1 MSTSPFSLSHQWGLH
16 WTRIPSNIK
25 RSDFVNGESPKERKA
40 LEALA
45 AVGVIG
51 GAQLFRLFSLDKKR
65 LKRMVAE
72 KKIVRHEIHRKKQ
85 IVPIYSLGINGE
97 VIAGL
102 NDCYESNYWVEY
114 KIEDVLK
121 RLLFFQLFQHFPES
135 KVLPTQEPF
144 SGAIQ
149 FHGKPIYVY
158 VVRGD
163 VNDLLMYLK
172 WGGKHFNERLIII
185 TESIRHLQP
194 LKVTAETLKLRV
206 AVDVDLRDDIEDLQ
220 KLFYFLDESGEF
232 ISEVEKQ
239 GNMGEFVM

>member
-1 MSTSPFSLSHQWGLH
+1 MTISPYSLSHEWNLH

-25 RSDFVNGESPKERKA
+25 RSDYINGESPKERKA

-45 AVGVIG
+45 AVGIIE

-72 KKIVRHEIHRKKQ
+72 KKIVRHEINMNKQ
-85 IVPIYSLGINGE
+85 VIPIFTLGINGA

-102 NDCYESNYWVEY
+102 KDSYESNYWVEY
-114 KIEDVLK
+114 KTEDVLK

-149 FHGKPIYVY
+149 FQGRPIYVY

-172 WGGKHFNERLIII
+172 WSGKHFNERLIII
-185 TESIRHLQP
+185 TESIRDLQP
-194 LKVTAETLKLRV
+194 LIINVEKLRV
-206 AVDVDLRDDIEDLQ
+206 RAALDQDLKGAIEDIQ

-232 ISEVEKQ
+232 VNEA
-239 GNMGEFVM
+239 GW

>member
-1 MSTSPFSLSHQWGLH
+1 MSTSPFSLSHQWSLH

-25 RSDFVNGESPKERKA
+25 RLDFVNAESPKERKA
-40 LEALA
+40 LEAVA
-45 AVGVIG
+45 AVVVIG
-51 GAQLFRLFSLDKKR
+51 GAQISRLFSLDKKR
-65 LKRMVAE
+65 LKRMAAE
-72 KKIVRHEIHRKKQ
+72 KKIVRHEIHRNQ
-85 IVPIYSLGINGE
+85 QVVPIYTIGINGA

-102 NDCYESNYWVEY
+102 NDRFESNYWVEY

-121 RLLFFQLFQHFPES
+121 RLLFFQLIQHFPES

-149 FHGKPIYVY
+149 YQGKPIYMY

-172 WGGKHFNERLIII
+172 WSGKNFNERLIII

-194 LKVTAETLKLRV
+194 LKVIAETLKLRV
-206 AVDVDLRDDIEDLQ
+206 ALDVDLRDDNEGFQ
-220 KLFYFLDESGEF
+220 KLFYLLDEFGKF
-232 ISEVEKQ
+232 ISEVDK
-239 GNMGEFVM
+239 V

>member
-1 MSTSPFSLSHQWGLH
+1 MSTSPFSLSHEWSLH

-25 RSDFVNGESPKERKA
+25 RSDFVNGESLKERKA

-65 LKRMVAE
+65 LKRMAAE
-72 KKIVRHEIHRKKQ
+72 KKIIRHEIKMNKRV
-85 IVPIYSLGINGE
+85 IPIFTLGINGA

-102 NDCYESNYWVEY
+102 NDSYESNYWVKY
-114 KIEDVLK
+114 NTGDVLK

-144 SGAIQ
+144 SGSIQ
-149 FHGKPIYVY
+149 FQGKSIYVY

-172 WGGKHFNERLIII
+172 WNGKHFNERLIII
-185 TESIRHLQP
+185 TESIRHLQL

-206 AVDVDLRDDIEDLQ
+206 AVDVDLQDDLEDLQ
-220 KLFYFLDESGEF
+220 KRFYFLGESGEF
-232 ISEVEKQ
+232 IREAGKMKNTMQ
-239 GNMGEFVM
+239 

>member
-1 MSTSPFSLSHQWGLH
+1 MSTSPFSLSHEWSLH

-25 RSDFVNGESPKERKA
+25 RSDFVNGESLKERKA

-65 LKRMVAE
+65 LKQMAAE
-72 KKIVRHEIHRKKQ
+72 KKIVRHEIHREKK
-85 IVPIYSLGINGE
+85 IVPIYSLGINGA

-102 NDCYESNYWVEY
+102 NDCYESNYWIKY

-185 TESIRHLQP
+185 TESIRHLQLIKVNAKK
-194 LKVTAETLKLRV
+194 LKVRV
-206 AVDVDLRDDIEDLQ
+206 AIDVDLRESIGDLR

-232 ISEVEKQ
+232 VTEGKISM
-239 GNMGEFVM
+239 NMELDSD

>member
-1 MSTSPFSLSHQWGLH
+1 MSLSPYSLSHDWSLH

-25 RSDFVNGESPKERKA
+25 RSSFGNGESQKERKA

-45 AVGVIG
+45 AVGLIG
-51 GAQLFRLFSLDKKR
+51 GVQLSRLFSLDKKR
-65 LKRMVAE
+65 LKRMVTE
-72 KKIVRHEIHRKKQ
+72 KKIVRHEIHRNKQ
-85 IVPIYSLGINGE
+85 VIPIYTLGINGA
-97 VIAGL
+97 VVAGL
-102 NDCYESNYWVEY
+102 NERYESNYWVEY
-114 KIEDVLK
+114 KTEDVLK

-135 KVLPTQEPF
+135 SVLPTQEPF

-172 WGGKHFNERLIII
+172 WSGKHFNERLIII

-194 LKVTAETLKLRV
+194 LKVTAETLKVRV
-206 AVDVDLRDDIEDLQ
+206 AVDADLWDDFEELQ
-220 KLFYFLDESGEF
+220 KHFYFLDKSGEF
-232 ISEVEKQ
+232 VSEVK
-239 GNMGEFVM
+239 V